1 MVYNEE
7 LPNLITMQTKVIIA
21 TAALMVLGIV
31 AYRKTIAK
39 YVEI

>member
-7 LPNLITMQTKVIIA
+7 LSNLITMQIGVVIA

-31 AYRKTIAK
+31 AYRKTIAR